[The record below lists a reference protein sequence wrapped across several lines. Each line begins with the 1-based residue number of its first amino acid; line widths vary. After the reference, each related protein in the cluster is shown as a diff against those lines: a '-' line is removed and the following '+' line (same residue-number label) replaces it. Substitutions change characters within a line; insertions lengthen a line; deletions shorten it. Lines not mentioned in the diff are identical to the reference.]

1 MLCDVCRERD
11 ATVTLT
17 HAVKG
22 EVNVLHLCQRCA
34 AERGI
39 ETSVSTPLKNMI
51 ADYLPAVQAQARLP
65 QIQGRRRTWFCG
77 AWTAYGFHEDG
88 LRSGLAVANGLG
100 VYAPWQREVELAA

>member
-34 AERGI
+34 GNARHRDVRYDAPEEHDRR
-39 ETSVSTPLKNMI
+39 
-51 ADYLPAVQAQARLP
+51 LPAGGAGAGRGGAGRVDPVRVLLDVPGRLSRVGRVWGARAAT
-65 QIQGRRRTWFCG
+65 RRSTR
-77 AWTAYGFHEDG
+77 A
-88 LRSGLAVANGLG
+88 
-100 VYAPWQREVELAA
+100 